1 MFKHTSI
8 ALAISASFLVTGCLE
23 VEDNNNDDLISAIEN
38 QNKPTVEVEA
48 TQTATL
54 TGTVEH
60 LISNDKVNNAQ
71 VSIKIGNTWSEPKA
85 ATDGIFELSD
95 LALESDFTLL
105 VSSPDDSFQER
116 AFYGN
121 TGMGISQLG
130 ALEVTNQELIEF
142 EVLQN
147 GTNTPVTGLDFTY
160 STSKGLKDISDWQQ
174 RNEHYVSSTFNE
186 QTGTYSIARA
196 VGLNRLLL
204 VDLDID
210 NDAIDDYELTRQPNQ
225 SNTIYTLDLDNNSS
239 VYVSKTAQS
248 AEFSVRLSV
257 IDTLGNTIN
266 DLDIVAYTQL
276 SKTSAA
282 DFDST
287 TNEYVFEYKGTSTL
301 NLMLPSYYDSQG
313 TLFQSSKIT
322 VKVSDGGANIQ
333 GSYNSSVNGFHQIEN
348 GAISIVTQPQKGYQS
363 PQIDVVSQDIDLTT
377 QGFYV
382 FLDTPV
388 ELIESEISLTKV
400 NQLNVIRGNDSDTDF
415 VEPGVTSISLE
426 DVAMPLTASLSLSDN
441 FITVLPSNTLTVGN
455 YRYEIDKV
463 IEKSTNTEKDISAD
477 RNFTVGQA
485 GEFNIDDIKFDNNN
499 GFTNGELIFASNT
512 AGIAPENAYASNNGA
527 VYLPRSIESLE
538 SLKLAL
544 ISYTR
549 EGTKT
554 NDYQQR
560 TIVSEGNIIN
570 TQQRKTVATA
580 LNENVL
586 GESYNIHLHTSLDDG
601 SWYTSGFDY
610 QTQRLDDNTAS
621 SNNQVTL
628 GYEYTVK
635 GSEEVITGKI
645 TLPVL

>member
-121 TGMGISQLG
+121 TGTGISQLG

-196 VGLNRLLL
+196 VGLNRLLS

-322 VKVSDGGANIQ
+322 VKASDGGANIQ

-400 NQLNVIRGNDSDTDF
+400 NQLNVIRGNDNDTDF

-426 DVAMPLTASLSLSDN
+426 DVGMPLTASLSLSDN
-441 FITVLPSNTLTVGN
+441 FITVLPTATLSSGN

-463 IEKSTNTEKDISAD
+463 IEKSTNVEKNVSAGSS
-477 RNFTVGQA
+477 FTVDQA

-512 AGIAPENAYASNNGA
+512 AGISAENAYSSNNGA
-527 VYLPRSIESLE
+527 IYLPSSIESLE

-549 EGTKT
+549 DGIQT
-554 NDYQQR
+554 NEYQQR
-560 TIVSEGNIIN
+560 TIVSEGNTN
-570 TQQRKTVATA
+570 TQQLRTVATA

-586 GESYNIHLHTSLDDG
+586 GETYNIHLHTSLDDG

>member
-23 VEDNNNDDLISAIEN
+23 VEDNNNDDIISAIEN
-38 QNKPTVEVEA
+38 QNKPTVEVESA
-48 TQTATL
+48 QTATL

-60 LISNDKVNNAQ
+60 LISNDKVNNAL

-85 ATDGIFELSD
+85 ATDGIFELSN
-95 LALESDFTLL
+95 LALESDFALL
-105 VSSPDDSFQER
+105 VSSADDSFQER

-121 TGMGISQLG
+121 TGTGISQLG
-130 ALEVTNQELIEF
+130 ALEVTNQEIIEF

-147 GTNTPVTGLDFTY
+147 GTNAPVTDLDFTY
-160 STSKGLKDISDWQQ
+160 STSKGLEDISNWQQ

-196 VGLNRLLL
+196 VGLNRQLL

-210 NDAIDDYELTRQPNQ
+210 NDAIDDYVLTRQPNQ
-225 SNTIYTLDLDNNSS
+225 NNTIFTLDLDNNSS

-322 VKVSDGGANIQ
+322 VKASDGGANIQ
-333 GSYNSSVNGFHQIEN
+333 GNYNSSVNGFHQIEN

-441 FITVLPSNTLTVGN
+441 FITVLPTATLSSGN

-463 IEKSTNTEKDISAD
+463 IEKSTNVEKNVSAGSS
-477 RNFTVGQA
+477 FTVDQA

-512 AGIAPENAYASNNGA
+512 AGISAENVYSSNNGA
-527 VYLPRSIESLE
+527 IYLPSSIESLE

-549 EGTKT
+549 DGIQT
-554 NDYQQR
+554 NEYQQR
-560 TIVSEGNIIN
+560 TIVSEGNTN
-570 TQQRKTVATA
+570 TQQLRTVATA

-586 GESYNIHLHTSLDDG
+586 GETYNIHLHTSLDDG
-601 SWYTSGFDY
+601 SWYISDFDY
-610 QTQRLDDNTAS
+610 QTRRLNDNTVS

-628 GYEYTVK
+628 GYEYKVK